1 MVVVETSTESH
12 VTFNPYITEQKRK
25 EKPQLLPRPHAKC
38 PAAQW
43 AVSWSCTC
51 RARVCFV
58 QTSLASLCALSL
70 LRNGKVILRNWL
82 VEMLNYL
89 HRHWKRKVRHEHN
102 YIWIIWIFFWHLNK
116 NCQHLP
122 KLLFRQLVC
131 LDILELLTDKECNSR
146 DL

>member
-70 LRNGKVILRNWL
+70 LRNGKVIPRNWL

-89 HRHWKRKVRHEHN
+89 HRHWKEKCAMNIITFELFE
-102 YIWIIWIFFWHLNK
+102 YFFDIWINIANI
-116 NCQHLP
+116 CQNHCWDNLC
-122 KLLFRQLVC
+122 V
-131 LDILELLTDKECNSR
+131 
-146 DL
+146 